1 MANDVELLSMCFFLL
16 YNFFD
21 EMFLLIFCL
30 CSNWI
35 FLSLL
40 GFENSFH
47 FLDVSPSSGMWF
59 ANSSSLSVACLFILL
74 TVFCRTELF
83 NISIFP
89 SIDCAFEVKPKNSLF
104 HTRSQSVLSYA
115 LPRSFVVLYF
125 PFNTIIYCDLVFLR

>member
-16 YNFFD
+16 YIFFD

-59 ANSSSLSVACLFILL
+59 ANSSSLSVACLFIPLTQSFAGQKFLIYQFFLL
-74 TVFCRTELF
+74 LIVLLRSSLRTLCYILDLKVFCHMF
-83 NISIFP
+83 FP
-89 SIDCAFEVKPKNSLF
+89 EVS
-104 HTRSQSVLSYA
+104 
-115 LPRSFVVLYF
+115 
-125 PFNTIIYCDLVFLR
+125 